1 MELVNNNNVQDAL
14 IYQRLI
20 KIGLIDQSYFS
31 TKTQLSLTHDKNIK
45 LSRINQFFFGTNNFT
60 NKLNFVV
67 LHRDYS
73 VKKHMGEYWL
83 NISKI
88 DNYLN
93 FVAETI
99 KLDTHFNCC
108 PYNYYKN
115 MIGLDVPDH
124 YIALIGALDCFRD
137 YLKQLDTPESKTILN
152 IMFPKTNKGTEH
164 LETDIIGMLDFD
176 NDKNFILKFN
186 KKGAPLTIHMN
197 TTNNIQPDNINTV
210 CPVLRIANNLDSS
223 EMLSLYD
230 NICAILL
237 MDTPECWLVNNL
249 ERVCGSKEFAE
260 LMVDSYLFKS
270 QFKHEIGVLTS
281 IIEWKDTKS
290 KHRYVEY
297 LCTRYPD
304 CMQEDNEGNVYL
316 NFEGVNKFFL
326 NISED
331 DVENFDVKEQI
342 NTMYYNSMHE
352 LIHSFEILYKRKP

>member
-1 MELVNNNNVQDAL
+1 MELENNVQDTT

-20 KIGLIDQSYFS
+20 KIGLIDQSYFNNKM
-31 TKTQLSLTHDKNIK
+31 TLSLTHDKNIR
-45 LSRINQFFFGTNNFT
+45 LSRINQFFFGTNNFA

-67 LHRDYS
+67 LNRDYS

-88 DNYLN
+88 DNYLDY
-93 FVAETI
+93 VAETI
-99 KLDTHFNCC
+99 KLDTQFNCC

-115 MIGLDVPDH
+115 IDGLNVPDH
-124 YIALIGALDCFRD
+124 YITMIGALDCFRNF
-137 YLKQLDTPESKTILN
+137 LNQLDTTESKTILN
-152 IMFPKTNKGTEH
+152 IMFPKTNKGTYY
-164 LETDIIGMLDFD
+164 LETDIVGMLDFD
-176 NDKNFILKFN
+176 NNKNFILKFS
-186 KKGAPLTIHMN
+186 KKGNPLIIHLN
-197 TTNNIQPDNINTV
+197 STNNIQSVDINTI
-210 CPVLRIANNLDSS
+210 CPVLRIANNLESN

-260 LMVDSYLFKS
+260 LMVDSYLSKS
-270 QFKHEIGVLTS
+270 QFKHEISVLTS
-281 IIEWKDTKS
+281 IIEWKDNKS
-290 KHRYVEY
+290 KYRYVEY

-304 CMQEDNEGNVYL
+304 CIQNDNAGNVYL

-331 DVENFDVKEQI
+331 EVENFDVKEQI
-342 NTMYYNSMHE
+342 NTMYYNSMYE
-352 LIHSFEILYKRKP
+352 LIHSFEILYKHKP